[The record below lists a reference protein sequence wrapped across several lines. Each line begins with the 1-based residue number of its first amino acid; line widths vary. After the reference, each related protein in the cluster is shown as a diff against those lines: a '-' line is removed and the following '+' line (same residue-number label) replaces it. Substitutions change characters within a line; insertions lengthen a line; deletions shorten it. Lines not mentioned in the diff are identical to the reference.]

1 MMIRYTH
8 GSIRRGIRERPRP
21 RHRDRPAIDA
31 RVPRRRILHSQSRP
45 ERRMFAVTATST
57 AALSA
62 RVNVSVDAR
71 RPGKATARG
80 AGFDASRVRVRFSV
94 RSSASRERGAVGVD
108 DVRPERA
115 RCGARMTTMTRGCG
129 KREGGEGWNNFH
141 RAGIRGGMGSSA
153 RRRRWREGA
162 VARDGVSRPNP
173 ETLVLMTRVRER
185 GRA

>member
-1 MMIRYTH
+1 MMMIHTYM
-8 GSIRRGIRERPRP
+8 GQSVVGYANALGD

-80 AGFDASRVRVRFSV
+80 ARFDASRVAFGFP

-108 DVRPERA
+108 DVP
-115 RCGARMTTMTRGCG
+115 
-129 KREGGEGWNNFH
+129 
-141 RAGIRGGMGSSA
+141 SA
-153 RRRRWREGA
+153 RDVGH
-162 VARDGVSRPNP
+162 G
-173 ETLVLMTRVRER
+173 
-185 GRA
+185 